1 MTAHPAIRLLH
12 DVGAATWFGGSLMGA
27 TGLNAATAL
36 LDDPAERARVSTAG
50 WSRWAPVAAAGVASH
65 VVGAVGLTVTDS
77 PRVAA
82 QHGVGRSSAVK
93 AAVTAAGL
101 GVSAWSMAL
110 NRTMAAAGGV
120 PVHSPTEPGAGT
132 PDDVAATQRQLK
144 VVQWLNPLIAGAI
157 IAAGSWQS
165 EQQRPTQVAGGVLR
179 RATAAVPAAGTLTT
193 ALPVV
198 GVLAAAAV
206 LVRRR
211 SQSATSTVEAY
222 PAPPVV
228 QHPAPGDGVVDLS
241 TLDKPA
247 GLEEP
252 PAS

>member
-27 TGLNAATAL
+27 TGLNAGTAL
-36 LDDPAERARVSTAG
+36 LEDPAERARASTAG
-50 WSRWAPVAAAGVASH
+50 WSRWTPVGAAGVVAH
-65 VVGAVGLTVTDS
+65 VVGAAGLTLTDS
-77 PRVAA
+77 PRVAG

-101 GVSAWSMAL
+101 GVSAWSLAL
-110 NRTMAAAGGV
+110 NRKMAAAGAV
-120 PVHSPTEPGAGT
+120 PVQSPTEPGART
-132 PDDVAATQRQLK
+132 PDDVAAVQRQLK
-144 VVQWLNPLIAGAI
+144 LVQWLNPLAAGAI

-165 EQQRPTQVAGGVLR
+165 EQQRPAQVAGGVVKR
-179 RATAAVPAAGTLTT
+179 VTSAVPSGST

-206 LVRRR
+206 LLRRR
-211 SQSATSTVEAY
+211 ASSAASKVEAY

-228 QHPAPGDGVVDLS
+228 QHPAPGAGVVDLS
-241 TLDKPA
+241 TLDEPA
-247 GLEEP
+247 GVEEP